1 MLSDFLKGSKENSI
15 FFGRQICSVIWRV
28 GGVGGEGGGKYPKDR
43 IKKYRLEDVKQKD
56 TQIFFFFIDAEQT
69 ILEKILLLV
78 AWYLNKPE

>member
-1 MLSDFLKGSKENSI
+1 MKG
-15 FFGRQICSVIWRV
+15 GRWE
-28 GGVGGEGGGKYPKDR
+28 VGGEGGGGGGKYPKDR

-78 AWYLNKPE
+78 A